1 MVSIVIRTHHTRHRR
16 NGEKMLV
23 ILLNPD
29 AAQKQALQ
37 TVGKSRENFNIPEK
51 RVVRVCLYL
60 EPEEK

>member
-1 MVSIVIRTHHTRHRR
+1 
-16 NGEKMLV
+16 MLV

-29 AAQKQALQ
+29 AARSQAPQ

-51 RVVRVCLYL
+51 GSVRVCSCL

>member
-1 MVSIVIRTHHTRHRR
+1 
-16 NGEKMLV
+16 MLV